1 MQMYL
6 LEIKRTLIYATET
19 EILKEEY
26 QAYCPR
32 VLIFKLFQQSHFAIT
47 ERKKKITFLELAH
60 QNKSENFYC

>member
-47 ERKKKITFLELAH
+47 EREKKSLF
-60 QNKSENFYC
+60 